1 VTDSANQSATQSYT
15 VTINNPPA
23 LTIATSSVPPATINV
38 AYPSFS
44 FSAAGGTSPYTWSLA
59 SGSTLPAGL
68 NFASNGTLSG
78 TPTVTGSFRITVMVT
93 DSVGQTSTKPFTI
106 LVYAASAVLSGRYV
120 FQFQGFNASGAF
132 AAVGSF
138 NADGFGTISDAVLDR
153 NSVVGPPTSNF
164 ALSGTFRKKHRI

>member
-1 VTDSANQSATQSYT
+1 
-15 VTINNPPA
+15 
-23 LTIATSSVPPATINV
+23 
-38 AYPSFS
+38 
-44 FSAAGGTSPYTWSLA
+44 
-59 SGSTLPAGL
+59 
-68 NFASNGTLSG
+68 
-78 TPTVTGSFRITVMVT
+78 MVT

-153 NSVVGPPTSNF
+153 NSVVGAPTSNL
-164 ALSGTFRKKHRI
+164 ALSGTYSFDANNVGTMTLSGPQGIASFRFTLIANASNGISAGGKIIEFDNIKNGTGFIATQNTTGSRCPR